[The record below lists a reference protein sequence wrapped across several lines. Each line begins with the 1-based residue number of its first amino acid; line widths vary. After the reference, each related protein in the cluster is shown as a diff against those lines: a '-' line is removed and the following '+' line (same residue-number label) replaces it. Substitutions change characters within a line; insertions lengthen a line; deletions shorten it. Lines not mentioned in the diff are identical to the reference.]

1 MTDDVEETNSGV
13 KKKGNWKEVAEFGEE
28 VEEAMKETVDE
39 ESVEEFEEWRPKEE
53 EAENDMKK
61 KTIDK
66 ALLRKNRLEQESN
79 GVAVDIRDAGEKI
92 AEVSKK
98 ATEDES
104 LEEEITEVSEDVAR
118 PFYSK
123 MAQFFRKFESL
134 VYKHVILRGKR
145 YYLDTEDFSVDVKSR
160 RDGNYEMDVNIPE
173 EGSRETVK
181 QKLEEEETEGL

>member
-1 MTDDVEETNSGV
+1 MTEDVEETNSGV

-28 VEEAMKETVDE
+28 VEEAMKEAVDDK
-39 ESVEEFEEWRPKEE
+39 SVEEFEEWRPKEE

-66 ALLRKNRLEQESN
+66 ALLRKNRLEEESN
-79 GVAVDIRDAGEKI
+79 GVALDIREAGEKI
-92 AEVSKK
+92 AEVSRK
-98 ATEDES
+98 ATDDES

-123 MAQFFRKFESL
+123 MAQFFRRFESL

-145 YYLDTEDFSVDVKSR
+145 YYFDTEDFSVDVKSR
-160 RDGNYEMDVNIPE
+160 RDGNYEMDVSIPE
-173 EGSRETVK
+173 EDSRERVK
-181 QKLEEEETEGL
+181 QKLEEDESEGL